1 MVLSQAGIVD
11 ANVKLE
17 SAPERPSGPEK
28 QSNMAEFVIKLAD
41 ERGRLHQQV
50 EHGYSEAEVRDRFAQ
65 QGYLVYWVKPQG
77 LLSGGFRFRRR
88 RSLKQSSFLVYN
100 QQFLTL
106 IRAGLPILNSLELL
120 IKRQKDGFLRQ
131 ILENVRDR
139 VRGGEALSDAFAA
152 QGVVPKIYT
161 TTLMAGEKS
170 GNMDEVLTRYIN
182 LQRLALSF
190 RKKLVVSL
198 IYPTLLISVVLIMV
212 TFLFTYVVP
221 KFAELFNSLDAQL
234 PAITVFMLAVGQ
246 NSQKYAPFVFLGLVA
261 AGFLLWRW
269 KNTDSGGDRIDRVI
283 LGTPLLGD
291 IRLKQQVA
299 AFSRMLATLLQGGLP
314 LVPSM
319 ETAGSSMTSRR
330 ILKGVMRA
338 SVRVREGQGLANSLE
353 EQEIF
358 PGLAVE
364 MIEVGES
371 TGALPAMLNSVAE
384 FYEEDV
390 QTALGA
396 SMALIEPLILI
407 VMAVFVGA
415 VLISL
420 YLPIFTLGVH

>member
-1 MVLSQAGIVD
+1 
-11 ANVKLE
+11 
-17 SAPERPSGPEK
+17 
-28 QSNMAEFVIKLAD
+28 MAEFVVKIAD
-41 ERGRLHQQV
+41 DRGRLHQQV

-77 LLSGGFRFRRR
+77 LFSGGMSLRRGR
-88 RSLKQSSFLVYN
+88 RLKQSSFLVFN

-106 IRAGLPILNSLELL
+106 VRAGLPILNSLELL
-120 IKRQKDGFLRQ
+120 IKRQKDAYLKQ
-131 ILENVRDR
+131 LLENVRDR
-139 VRGGEALSDAFAA
+139 VKGGELLSDAFAA
-152 QGVVPKIYT
+152 QGVFPKIYT

-170 GNMDEVLTRYIN
+170 GNIDEVMTRYIN
-182 LQRLALSF
+182 FQRLSMTF
-190 RKKLVVSL
+190 RKKLFVSL
-198 IYPTLLISVVLIMV
+198 IYPTLLVTVVLIMV
-212 TFLFTYVVP
+212 MFLFTYVVP

-246 NSQKYAPFVFLGLVA
+246 SAQKYFPFGLVGLIIL
-261 AGFLLWRW
+261 GFAFWRW
-269 KNTDSGGDRIDRVI
+269 KGTDRGADRIDRFV
-283 LGTPLLGD
+283 LSLPLLGD
-291 IRLKQQVA
+291 IRLKHQVS
-299 AFSRMLATLLQGGLP
+299 AFSRMLSTLLQGGLP
-314 LVPSM
+314 LVPAL
-319 ETAGSSMTSRR
+319 ETAGSSMSSRR

-338 SVRVREGQGLANSLE
+338 GTRVREGQSLAASLE
-353 EQEIF
+353 EQRIF
-358 PGLAVE
+358 PELAVE

-396 SMALIEPLILI
+396 SMALIEPMILI
-407 VMAVFVGA
+407 VMAIFVGG

>member
-1 MVLSQAGIVD
+1 
-11 ANVKLE
+11 
-17 SAPERPSGPEK
+17 
-28 QSNMAEFVIKLAD
+28 MAEFVIKIAD
-41 ERGRLHQQV
+41 DRGHVQQHV
-50 EHGYSEAEVRDRFAQ
+50 EQGISEAEVRDRFSQ

-77 LLSGGFRFRRR
+77 LLAGGVTKRRR
-88 RSLKQSSFLVYN
+88 KLKQSTFLVFN

-120 IKRQKDGFLRQ
+120 IKRQKDAKLKQ

-139 VRGGEALSDAFAA
+139 VKGGELLSDAFAA
-152 QGVVPKIYT
+152 QGMIPKIYT

-170 GNMDEVLTRYIN
+170 GNIDEVLTRYVAF
-182 LQRLALSF
+182 QRMAMTF
-190 RKKLVVSL
+190 RKKLFVSL
-198 IYPTLLISVVLIMV
+198 IYPTLLVSVVTIMV
-212 TFLFTYVVP
+212 MFLFTYVVP
-221 KFAELFNSLDAQL
+221 KFADLFNSLDAKL
-234 PAITVFMLAVGQ
+234 PAITVFMLDIGVSA
-246 NSQKYAPFVFLGLVA
+246 QKYAPFLLVGLVVG
-261 AGFLLWRW
+261 GFVLWRW
-269 KNTDSGGDRIDRVI
+269 KETDRGADRIDRVI
-283 LGTPLLGD
+283 LSLPLLGD
-291 IRLKQQVA
+291 IRIKHQVA
-299 AFSRMLATLLQGGLP
+299 SFSRMLATLLQGGLP

-319 ETAGSSMTSRR
+319 ETAGSSMSSRR

-338 SVRVREGQGLANSLE
+338 GIRVREGQGLAPSLE
-353 EQEIF
+353 EQKIF
-358 PGLAVE
+358 PELAVE

-396 SMALIEPLILI
+396 TMALIEPLILI
-407 VMAVFVGA
+407 IMAIFVGG

>member
-1 MVLSQAGIVD
+1 
-11 ANVKLE
+11 
-17 SAPERPSGPEK
+17 
-28 QSNMAEFVIKLAD
+28 MAEFVVKVAD
-41 ERGRLHQQV
+41 DRGRVQQHV
-50 EHGYSEAEVRDRFAQ
+50 EQGYSETEVRDRFSS

-77 LLSGGFRFRRR
+77 LMAGGLRRKR
-88 RSLKQSSFLVYN
+88 KLKQASFLVFN

-120 IKRQKDGFLRQ
+120 IKRQKDAQLKQ

-139 VRGGEALSDAFAA
+139 VKGGELLSDSFAA
-152 QGVVPKIYT
+152 QGIVPKIYT

-170 GNMDEVLTRYIN
+170 GNIDEVLNRYITF
-182 LQRLALSF
+182 QRLAMTF
-190 RKKLVVSL
+190 RKKLTVSL
-198 IYPTLLISVVLIMV
+198 IYPTLLVTVVMIMV

-221 KFAELFNSLDAQL
+221 KFADLFNSLDAKL
-234 PAITVFMLAVGQ
+234 PSITVFMLNVGV
-246 NSQKYAPFVFLGLVA
+246 NAQKYAPFIFVGVVLAVFV
-261 AGFLLWRW
+261 LWRW
-269 KNTDSGGDRIDRVI
+269 KETDRGADRIDRAI
-283 LGTPLLGD
+283 LSLPLLGG
-291 IRLKQQVA
+291 IRLKHQVA
-299 AFSRMLATLLQGGLP
+299 SFSRMLSTLLQGGLP
-314 LVPSM
+314 LVPAM
-319 ETAGSSMTSRR
+319 ETAGSSMSSRR

-338 SVRVREGQGLANSLE
+338 GTRVREGQGLAPSLE
-353 EQEIF
+353 EQKIF
-358 PGLAVE
+358 PDLAVE

-396 SMALIEPLILI
+396 AMALIEPVILI
-407 VMAVFVGA
+407 IMAIFVGT

>member
-1 MVLSQAGIVD
+1 
-11 ANVKLE
+11 
-17 SAPERPSGPEK
+17 
-28 QSNMAEFVIKLAD
+28 MAEFVVKVAD
-41 ERGRLHQQV
+41 DRGRVHQQI
-50 EHGYSEAEVRDRFAQ
+50 EQGYSETEVRDRFSQ

-77 LLSGGFRFRRR
+77 MLAGGVSMRRR
-88 RSLKQSSFLVYN
+88 RKLKQATFLVFN

-120 IKRQKDGFLRQ
+120 IKRQKDATLKQ

-139 VRGGEALSDAFAA
+139 VKGGELLSDSFAA
-152 QGVVPKIYT
+152 QGIVPKIYT

-182 LQRLALSF
+182 FQRLAMTF
-190 RKKLVVSL
+190 RKKLFVSL
-198 IYPTLLISVVLIMV
+198 IYPTLLVTVVMIMV
-212 TFLFTYVVP
+212 TFVFTYVVP
-221 KFAELFNSLDAQL
+221 KFADLFSSLDAKL
-234 PAITVFMLAVGQ
+234 PAITVFMLGVGV
-246 NSQKYAPFVFLGLVA
+246 NAQKYAPFVVVGLIVLGFV
-261 AGFLLWRW
+261 LWRW
-269 KNTDSGGDRIDRVI
+269 KDTDGGADRIDRAI
-283 LGTPLLGD
+283 LSLPLLGE
-291 IRLKQQVA
+291 IRLKHQVA
-299 AFSRMLATLLQGGLP
+299 SFSRMLATLLQGGLP
-314 LVPSM
+314 LVPAM
-319 ETAGSSMTSRR
+319 ETAGTSMTSRR
-330 ILKGVMRA
+330 ILKGIMRA
-338 SVRVREGQGLANSLE
+338 GTRVREGQGLAPSLE

-371 TGALPAMLNSVAE
+371 TGALPQMLNSVAE

-396 SMALIEPLILI
+396 TMALIEPIILM
-407 VMAVFVGA
+407 VMAVFVGG